1 MTPIRFSSY
10 TPYRWF
16 SRYWCREVLWYV
28 VGLRMSA
35 HSGESMQWAMPGW
48 CRDLYTFYHRGRYGW
63 APRDTWSLDIYLN
76 RVLAGSLTHLAEHTH
91 GCPQEYFDASATD
104 NECHRWN
111 AELRRWALAFRED
124 PQDVDIYDRDNNY
137 AAQKAEEDRRR
148 ANLHQALKEIE
159 PMWEALWD

>member
-1 MTPIRFSSY
+1 MDAIRFSSFGG
-10 TPYRWF
+10 YRWF
-16 SRYWCREVLWYV
+16 SSYWWKDVLWYV
-28 VGLRMSA
+28 TGLHLPGALPVTWGS
-35 HSGESMQWAMPGW
+35 PGW
-48 CRDLYTFYHRGRYGW
+48 CRDIYTFYHRGRYGW
-63 APRDTWSLDIYLN
+63 APRDTWSLDAYLN

-111 AELRRWALAFRED
+111 AELRRWALAFGED
-124 PQDVDIYDRDNNY
+124 PQDVDIYDHDNNY
-137 AAQKAEEDRRR
+137 AAHKAEEDRRR